1 MARLIVAAGGSEQT
15 IELVAGK
22 ALVVGRDPT
31 NDIPLPDERQASR
44 RHCEIRS
51 SGARGS
57 AGGAAVGGWEVADL
71 GATNKTRVN
80 GSPIEKR
87 ALSSGDVIE
96 VGKVT
101 LRFEDPEEEARLSQA
116 GKQGVCLL
124 EYAEGPRKGERV
136 LLSGPRTTLGR
147 RAGNT
152 IVLEDRMASGHHA
165 EVVKDLNGYT
175 IRDLGSTNGIMVNGQ
190 PTTEAPL
197 AHGTRLRVGGTRFV
211 FRDPSM
217 KEIEVELA
225 RLDEDDGWGMMGEI
239 DLSRARVSKAG
250 TLSMLAFLGVVGAG
264 GWLLMREGEKTG
276 GGGPTKATGEQI
288 VNGSFDT
295 LDLPWSWPEGG
306 SLAVVRSTGASG
318 GALEARNEAAEGART
333 ESVTYDDEIL
343 ASSGR
348 TVRVRAELRGD
359 GELLA
364 VWRND
369 ADRATGAT
377 AATLTH
383 VLGSGRTGAVDR
395 SFSFPSW
402 AASLS
407 LVLRVPVGARLT
419 LDDLSVRTTAELPA
433 TAMCDCP
440 GLPSATVE
448 ADGTASIQTNRTP
461 LAVAVT
467 GWAWKGG
474 ERLRFEAAAPP
485 QKDDL
490 SVRVNGSFTGGAAPL
505 PGSLTWTA
513 VAEGLELVLD
523 CPGAERVGLS
533 ADLPR
538 AHVGG
543 SLNVLTSSD
552 ARGVPLAVG
561 AVEGEILKTLV
572 GNPKPEGQRPAT
584 LLAFQSS
591 GAPAAL
597 AVEDSG
603 DPAMVRLVNSVP
615 GAKGTLLVVTE
626 FAEQAA
632 AAKKALEA
640 AKVLAKTAPGAAI
653 GALRQVA
660 QANPFEAAVAEEA
673 NTLAR
678 QLEEQ
683 ATEEVGALRAAVQ
696 SFRILGSPAA
706 LAEMQQRTVKLRASF
721 PAGGGTGVDGDF
733 DSQVAKLA
741 GEAESLERAYALD
754 RFGPQAARLERLAS
768 TLGETQGYEAM
779 AVLIYRDL
787 GARLGALL
795 GSAGENDPRVVRL
808 VQGAAALEQ
817 RPGVEGAL
825 PPR

>member
-1 MARLIVAAGGSEQT
+1 MARLIVAVSGNEQT
-15 IELVAGK
+15 VELVAGK
-22 ALVVGRDPT
+22 ALVVGRDAS

-44 RHCEIRS
+44 RHCEVRS
-51 SGARGS
+51 TPARGS
-57 AGGAAVGGWEVADL
+57 SPAGWEVADL

-80 GSPIEKR
+80 GSPIDKR
-87 ALSSGDVIE
+87 ALASGDVIE

-116 GKQGVCLL
+116 GKQGLCLL

-175 IRDLGSTNGIMVNGQ
+175 IRDLGSTNGILVNGQ
-190 PTTEAPL
+190 PTTEATL
-197 AHGTRLRVGGTRFV
+197 AHGTRLRVGGTRFL

-264 GWLLMREGEKTG
+264 GWLLMREGDRSG
-276 GGGPTKATGEQI
+276 LRGPTKATGEQI
-288 VNGSFDT
+288 VNGGFDT
-295 LDLPWSWPEGG
+295 PEMPWSWPEGG
-306 SLAVVRSTGASG
+306 SLAVVRSMGASG
-318 GALEARNEAAEGART
+318 GALEARNEAVEGARP
-333 ESVTYDDEIL
+333 ENVTYDDEIL

-348 TVRVRAELRGD
+348 TVRVRAKLRGE

-377 AATLTH
+377 AATLTQ

-395 SFSFPSW
+395 AFSFPSW

-407 LVLRVPVGARLT
+407 LVLRVQVGARLT
-419 LDDLSVRTTAELPA
+419 LDDLSVRTTAELPP
-433 TAMCDCP
+433 TQMCDCP

-461 LAVAVT
+461 LAVAAT

-474 ERLRFEAAAPP
+474 ERLRFEAGEAPK
-485 QKDDL
+485 KDDL
-490 SVRVNGSFTGGAAPL
+490 SVRVAGAFTGGAAPL

-538 AHVGG
+538 VHVGG
-543 SLNVLTSSD
+543 SLNVLTNSD
-552 ARGVPLAVG
+552 ARGVPLTPG
-561 AVEGEILKTLV
+561 AVEGATLKTLV
-572 GNPKPEGQRPAT
+572 GNPKAEVPRPAT
-584 LLAFQSS
+584 LLAFQS
-591 GAPAAL
+591 GDVPASL
-597 AVEDSG
+597 SVEDSG
-603 DPAMVRLVNSVP
+603 DPAMVRLVHSVP

-632 AAKKALEA
+632 AARKALEA

-660 QANPFEAAVAEEA
+660 QANPFEAEVAQEA
-673 NTLAR
+673 SKLASA
-678 QLEEQ
+678 LEDQ

-696 SFRILGSPAA
+696 AFRILGSPAA
-706 LAEMQQRTVKLRASF
+706 LAEMQQRTVRLRASF
-721 PAGGGTGVDGDF
+721 PAGAGSGAEGDF
-733 DSQVAKLA
+733 DSQVARLA

-768 TLGETQGYEAM
+768 ELGETQGYEAM

-787 GARLGALL
+787 GARLSALL
-795 GSAGENDPRVVRL
+795 GPRGAGDPRVERL
-808 VQGAAALEQ
+808 LQGAETLEQ